1 MTCETCRHAA
11 PHPLPVVQ
19 HRVCAHPRAYRPH
32 GVLPATAVV
41 LARTEGR
48 CWEAKR

>member
-1 MTCETCRHAA
+1 MTCATCRHAR
-11 PHPLPVVQ
+11 PHPLAVVAHQ
-19 HRVCAHPRAYRPH
+19 VCAHPRAYRPH

-48 CWEAKR
+48 CWAAKR